1 MTQPLLETRILRKNR
16 YFLFVCILIPDNFRF
31 PPICPSKHFSID
43 ISRILDPMF
52 SFDLES
58 TYRFIVRMQSFWIL
72 NTVIIQ
78 LSKFSLDLCIFDG
91 LLIILDSRDPKFS
104 FDCELIYCFI
114 IRMQSFWILNTGIIQ
129 LSKFSLDL
137 CIFDGF
143 F

>member
-1 MTQPLLETRILRKNR
+1 
-16 YFLFVCILIPDNFRF
+16 
-31 PPICPSKHFSID
+31 
-43 ISRILDPMF
+43 MF

-72 NTVIIQ
+72 NTGIIQ

-91 LLIILDSRDPKFS
+91 ILIILDSRDPKFS